1 MFKNRRKDHPI
12 SIKEY
17 AGQIDLL
24 DVIEVNK
31 MKMANDRAV
40 VSENNFIRKAYQ
52 YDLFL
57 QVVLTTVNGVTLMD
71 NHDTTTNL
79 GGAAIDESKGSA
91 ILKRNETPIANM
103 FFKFCHRE

>member
-1 MFKNRRKDHPI
+1 M

-40 VSENNFIRKAYQ
+40 VSENNFIRKAY
-52 YDLFL
+52 
-57 QVVLTTVNGVTLMD
+57 
-71 NHDTTTNL
+71 
-79 GGAAIDESKGSA
+79 
-91 ILKRNETPIANM
+91 
-103 FFKFCHRE
+103 